1 MQKFFF
7 KKKTWLKLGNQNI
20 GFFHRVHQI
29 FAECRW
35 CQAEDLETIKELVVS
50 YYKKLL
56 GQLPSQ
62 LYNSD
67 IARIT
72 NFFTHK
78 IFLQAKGTAAGWG
91 NCL

>member
-1 MQKFFF
+1 M
-7 KKKTWLKLGNQNI
+7 
-20 GFFHRVHQI
+20 

-35 CQAEDLETIKELVVS
+35 CQAERLEAIKELVVS
-50 YYKKLL
+50 NYKKLW

-72 NFFTHK
+72 NFFTHT
-78 IFLQAKGTAAGWG
+78 IFLQAKGTAAGWVTAYEIKDTIFSVKDDKASG
-91 NCL
+91 PYGFSALL

>member
-1 MQKFFF
+1 M
-7 KKKTWLKLGNQNI
+7 
-20 GFFHRVHQI
+20 
-29 FAECRW
+29 FAECRE
-35 CQAEDLETIKELVVS
+35 CQAERLEAIKELVVS
-50 YYKKLL
+50 NDKKLW

-72 NFFTHK
+72 NFFTHT

-91 NCL
+91 NFL